1 MNSSAVVNVC
11 LMLAIMGLALDA
23 SANLI
28 NCNKASAKWS
38 EPVAECEDSV
48 VEIRNT
54 FIFSIPSSNANLN
67 ALWNNSESFFLT
79 HEDIDSAQFVINS
92 ITGNQL
98 SNLCNSKAECR
109 RISGSL
115 VSYYAGGS
123 TVRVSEPA
131 PMLLMILGLLGLGLV
146 RRRLR

>member
-1 MNSSAVVNVC
+1 MNSSTVVNMC

-48 VEIRNT
+48 AKIHNA
-54 FIFSIPSSNANLN
+54 FNFSTPSSNSNAN
-67 ALWNNSESFFLT
+67 AYWNNSESFFLT
-79 HEDIDSAQFVINS
+79 REDLDTAQLVIAS
-92 ITGNQL
+92 ISGNNL
-98 SNLCNSKAECR
+98 SNICNSKAECH
-109 RISGSL
+109 RISTSL

-131 PMLLMILGLLGLGLV
+131 PMLLVILGLLGLGLV